1 MFVQLSDLLV
11 LLALLFA
18 EDTAQTVDFACRIFV
33 RICNSTCIHPRR
45 QGDVD
50 GVEMVVRAGFVP
62 DWFESAPLGRQTFNE
77 YLHHLGVL

>member
-45 QGDVD
+45 TFAWCSGDWQGDVD
-50 GVEMVVRAGFVP
+50 GVEMLVRAGFVP
-62 DWFESAPLGRQTFNE
+62 DWFESAPLGT
-77 YLHHLGVL
+77 